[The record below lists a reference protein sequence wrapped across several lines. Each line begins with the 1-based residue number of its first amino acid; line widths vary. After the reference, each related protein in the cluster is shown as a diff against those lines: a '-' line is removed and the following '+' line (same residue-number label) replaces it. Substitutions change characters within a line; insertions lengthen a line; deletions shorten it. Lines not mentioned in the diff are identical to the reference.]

1 MNFIWFQ
8 KKISRFYT
16 KLIINNFK
24 RLVFNSYYFLL
35 EGFNR
40 AYYENKKK
48 RGLKKLKI
56 KYPIIAPIRF
66 NGVSFLIFLNSSG
79 LLEDRL
85 ISKVGFEVCLLDLAD
100 YFIKEDTTIIDVGAN
115 LGIYSL
121 YFSKKYTSCQV
132 HSYEP
137 VSSVFKSF
145 KRSADINNLT
155 NLHPYLLAVGSDCCE
170 TEIYAATE
178 ATYNKGLSSI
188 LNNFDL
194 NETYIK
200 EKINVISLDSHIKN
214 YKKVSFI
221 KIDVQ
226 GLEKNVLDGALEIIK
241 RDNPVIIFEHSD
253 LYFKVPSE
261 TRKHISDLLSL
272 QSYEIYLIRSGE
284 NEFKYLFLEDID
296 FRNSSDNIDGDFIA
310 IPRGLPAIEQINVQQ
325 KH

>member
-1 MNFIWFQ
+1 MNFIWFK

-24 RLVFNSYYFLL
+24 RLVFNSSYFLL

-100 YFIKEDTTIIDVGAN
+100 YFIKEDTTI
-115 LGIYSL
+115 
-121 YFSKKYTSCQV
+121 
-132 HSYEP
+132 
-137 VSSVFKSF
+137 
-145 KRSADINNLT
+145 
-155 NLHPYLLAVGSDCCE
+155 
-170 TEIYAATE
+170 
-178 ATYNKGLSSI
+178 
-188 LNNFDL
+188 
-194 NETYIK
+194 
-200 EKINVISLDSHIKN
+200 NVISLDSHIKN

-261 TRKHISDLLSL
+261 TRIHISDLFSL

-310 IPRGLPAIEQINVQQ
+310 IPRGLLDIEQINVQQ

>member
-1 MNFIWFQ
+1 MKQ
-8 KKISRFYT
+8 
-16 KLIINNFK
+16 
-24 RLVFNSYYFLL
+24 
-35 EGFNR
+35 
-40 AYYENKKK
+40 
-48 RGLKKLKI
+48 LKI

-66 NGVSFLIFLNSSG
+66 NKVSFLIFLNSSG

-85 ISKVGFEVCLLDLAD
+85 ISKMDFEVCLLDLAD
-100 YFIKEDTTIIDVGAN
+100 YFIQADTTIIDVGAN

-121 YFSKKYTSCQV
+121 YFSKKHTSCQV
-132 HSYEP
+132 YSYEP

-145 KRSADINNLT
+145 KKSVDINNLT

-188 LNNFDL
+188 MNNFDL

-200 EKINVISLDSHIKN
+200 EKTNIITLDSHIKKYN
-214 YKKVSFI
+214 RVSLI

-226 GLEKNVLDGALEIIK
+226 GLEKNVLDGAIEIIK
-241 RDNPVIIFEHSD
+241 RDSPVIIFEHSD

-261 TRKHISDLLSL
+261 TRKHISELFSL
-272 QSYEIYLIRSGE
+272 NNYKIYLIRSGE

-296 FRNSSDNIDGDFIA
+296 FRNSSDNIDGDFVA
-310 IPRGLPAIEQINVQQ
+310 IPRGLSDIEQINTQQ
-325 KH
+325 KN